1 MTFYFSF
8 IVVVLSVSLMN
19 SVTVLLVEVAR
30 EQSETKRAIE
40 NKIKGMRTQGFD
52 SWYQSDVPRFRFLRI
67 RKGNTEA
74 ELEMIPDAVRD
85 ELLNITGKGTV
96 NDVFE
101 LLDDDKS
108 GREVRRGP
116 SGGAAWR
123 RPARRPPNPA
133 PLTAC
138 SHRGGEEVKL
148 IHSQLQLT
156 TRLESWIDSC
166 ISCRRHTYRKCLQRD
181 PRGARIGG
189 NLI

>member
-108 GREVRRGP
+108 GREVRRGQRKFLGL
-116 SGGAAWR
+116 GGLLTGTLWILWRAQHKLCTQCNAACKTIC
-123 RPARRPPNPA
+123 N
-133 PLTAC
+133 
-138 SHRGGEEVKL
+138 V
-148 IHSQLQLT
+148 
-156 TRLESWIDSC
+156 
-166 ISCRRHTYRKCLQRD
+166 
-181 PRGARIGG
+181 
-189 NLI
+189 